1 MTSFRTLRL
10 LPTSLA
16 LCAAAL
22 VAPVQAQSVY
32 AGLGTTGLIAGYVQ
46 HYGDALGA
54 RAELSVLPSVGRSFT
69 EDGIRYTGEA
79 RSTRGAVVGDWHPL
93 RGVFRLS
100 AGLSMGNSLAT
111 FTGAPVSGSTITIG
125 GATVAVGPGDRYD
138 VRAEM
143 PSVLPYVGLGW
154 GLTPARGWGVHA
166 DVGALIGT
174 PKVTGSLSDS
184 LAAKIAL
191 TGRNPQAELDRE
203 LQTVRDTAAS
213 IKAIPVISLGVS
225 YRW

>member
-1 MTSFRTLRL
+1 MTSFPALRL
-10 LPTSLA
+10 LPKALA
-16 LCAAAL
+16 LCGAVL

-32 AGLGTTGLIAGYVQ
+32 AGVGSTGLIAGYVQ

-100 AGLSMGNSLAT
+100 AGLSMGNTLGT
-111 FTGAPVSGSTITIG
+111 FTGAPVSGSSITIG
-125 GATVAVGPGDRYD
+125 SATVAVGPGDRYD

-143 PSVLPYVGLGW
+143 PSVMPYVGLGW

-166 DVGALIGT
+166 DIGALIGT
-174 PKVTGSLSDS
+174 PTVNGSLSDS

-191 TGRNPQAELDRE
+191 TGSNPQAELDRE
-203 LQTVRDTAAS
+203 LQTVRDTAGKIRAV
-213 IKAIPVISLGVS
+213 PVISFGAS